1 MQKIFLGDV
10 VENDIK
16 SLYSNILKSSG
27 APLDDN
33 DQVKLNSF
41 AYWMHWSKAF
51 GAQLLINM
59 QFANLTDVTKI
70 RYTGL
75 LDACIDCL
83 CLRK

>member
-41 AYWMHWSKAF
+41 AY
-51 GAQLLINM
+51 
-59 QFANLTDVTKI
+59 
-70 RYTGL
+70 
-75 LDACIDCL
+75 
-83 CLRK
+83 